1 MNRNSKAPNVL
12 IIGTGMYV
20 CGRGTSGFG
29 TVLPAVVQARAEG
42 LVGEIFIAGTSCE
55 SVEGAQNKL
64 VQLNAR
70 LGTQVELRG
79 YPAAEKDPLAY
90 RKALDEIPRPA
101 CAIIA
106 VPDHLH
112 AKIATDVIQGGL
124 HPLVVKPLA
133 SNLDEARRL
142 TELAAS
148 HRVYGAVEF
157 HKRFDEANLLLRQG
171 ITDGRLG
178 DLCYIVVEYSQ
189 RRSIRKIFCSWIQ
202 HTNVFQYLGVHY
214 VDVIYFVTGARP
226 VRVLATGQSS
236 NLAAKDLG
244 SFDAIQALVEW
255 RDQRNEKSFVS
266 TIVTNW
272 IDPDSSSAMSDQ
284 KITVVGTLGRYQSDQ
299 KHRGV
304 QLVTEQS
311 GAEDINPYFS
321 QLYTGTTGSM
331 KVHGYGPLSIRQF
344 LTDVRDLIQG
354 KRQLGELNSKRPSF
368 REALVSTAVVE
379 AVNQSLSQGGGWV
392 AVDQPALGFS
402 TTHSLGERI

>member
-1 MNRNSKAPNVL
+1 MNRSKPLNVL
-12 IIGTGMYV
+12 IVGAGMYV
-20 CGRGTSGFG
+20 CGRATTGFG
-29 TVLPAVVQARAEG
+29 TILPAVVQAKAKG
-42 LVGEIFIAGTSCE
+42 LVDEVFIAGTSCK
-55 SVEGAQNKL
+55 SVEEAQRKL
-64 VQLNAR
+64 VQLNVR

-79 YPAAEKDPLAY
+79 YPATEKDPLAY
-90 RKALDEIPRPA
+90 RKAIGEIPRPA

-112 AKIATDVIQGGL
+112 ATIAADVIQAGL

-133 SNLDEARRL
+133 SSLEEARRL

-148 HRVYGAVEF
+148 HHVYGAVEF
-157 HKRFDEANLLLRQG
+157 HKRFDEANLLLRQS
-171 ITDGRLG
+171 ITDGRVG

-189 RRSIRKIFCSWIQ
+189 RRSIRKVFHSWIQ

-226 VRVLATGQSS
+226 IRVLATGQPS
-236 NLAAKDLG
+236 NLATKDLG

-266 TIVTNW
+266 TIVASW

-304 QLVTEQS
+304 QLVTQQS
-311 GAEDINPYFS
+311 GVEDINPYFT
-321 QLYTGTTGSM
+321 QIYAEATGEVAVT
-331 KVHGYGPLSIRQF
+331 GYGPRSIQQF
-344 LTDVRDLIQG
+344 LSDVRDLV
-354 KRQLGELNSKRPSF
+354 NSKCQLSELVTSRPSF
-368 REALVSTAVVE
+368 QEAMVSTAVIE
-379 AVNQSLSQGGGWV
+379 AVNRSLHQGGVWV
-392 AVDQPALGFS
+392 ETGQPTMESPPTYNFE
-402 TTHSLGERI
+402 ERI